1 MWNVLHIVC
10 FSQQFKHASWL
21 VKHEWQSHWPICLEY
36 FWSAIAQAIIFMKF
50 RIRLDSDNIFNFNSY
65 FVSGF
70 IAIRMKYFRKEKILV
85 PNSADKGKT
94 LYWIGN
100 CLVFFP
106 VYFPAKNNLCPKK
119 FGNNFHT
126 FGSIKPKSA

>member
-1 MWNVLHIVC
+1 
-10 FSQQFKHASWL
+10 
-21 VKHEWQSHWPICLEY
+21 
-36 FWSAIAQAIIFMKF
+36 MKF

-94 LYWIGN
+94 SY
-100 CLVFFP
+100 
-106 VYFPAKNNLCPKK
+106 
-119 FGNNFHT
+119 
-126 FGSIKPKSA
+126 